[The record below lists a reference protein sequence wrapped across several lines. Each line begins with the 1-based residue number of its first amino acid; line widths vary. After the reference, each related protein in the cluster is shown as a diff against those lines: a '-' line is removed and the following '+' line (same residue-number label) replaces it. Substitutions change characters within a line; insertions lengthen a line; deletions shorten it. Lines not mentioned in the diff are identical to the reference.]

1 MMSCS
6 RFLLELKTFT
16 FFHSILNNQ
25 DKADDHDSKEDI
37 HSKLSNDEMVGCE
50 NKEMEDGAISPII
63 VSTKAKLMRGFVI
76 KNFEN
81 FTLLDTSRQDKE
93 DPVKLDETQKVIE
106 LNEDNMEEPIEP
118 VENSCGC
125 CALVNIARNIGK
137 KWRLRIL

>member
-63 VSTKAKLMRGFVI
+63 VSTKAKLVRIFHASFI
-76 KNFEN
+76 K
-81 FTLLDTSRQDKE
+81 
-93 DPVKLDETQKVIE
+93 
-106 LNEDNMEEPIEP
+106 
-118 VENSCGC
+118 
-125 CALVNIARNIGK
+125 
-137 KWRLRIL
+137 